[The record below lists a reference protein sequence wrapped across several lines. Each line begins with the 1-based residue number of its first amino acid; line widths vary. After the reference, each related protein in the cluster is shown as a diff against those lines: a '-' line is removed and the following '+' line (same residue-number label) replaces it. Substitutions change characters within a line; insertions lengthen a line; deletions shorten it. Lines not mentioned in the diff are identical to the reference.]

1 MNVKKS
7 VLELIGHTPLLEL
20 CEKFKGNIKARI
32 FLKLEFMNPGGSV
45 KDRIGIKMIE
55 DAEKRGIIKEGA
67 TIIEPT
73 SGNTGV
79 GLAIVCAIKGY
90 KMIFTMP
97 DKVSKEKEM
106 LLRAYGAE
114 IIRCPADV
122 PPDDERSYYKVAERL
137 SKEIK
142 NSFLPNQYANPF
154 NPLAHYLTTGPEIWE
169 DTDGKITHFV
179 CGIGTGGT
187 ITGVAKFLKE
197 KNPNIKIIGVDP
209 EGSLYHEVFYNT
221 EGEIHQYKVEGIGED
236 FLPSTCDLSLI
247 DEIIVVDDK
256 SSFETARRLAREEGI
271 LAGGSSGSAVF
282 ASLKIAKEL
291 DENSIV
297 VVILPDTGRNYL
309 SKFYDDEWMK
319 KEKLL

>member
-7 VLELIGHTPLLEL
+7 VLELIGHTPLVEL
-20 CEKFKGNIKARI
+20 SEKFKGNIKARI

-55 DAEKRGIIKEGA
+55 EAEKRGIIKEGA

-97 DKVSKEKEM
+97 DKVSREKEM

-114 IIRCPADV
+114 VIRCPTDV
-122 PPDDERSYYKVAERL
+122 PPEDERSYYKVAERL

-142 NSFLPNQYANPF
+142 NSFIPNQYANPF

-197 KNPNIKIIGVDP
+197 KNPLIKVIGVDP
-209 EGSLYHEVFYNT
+209 EGSIYHEVFYNT
-221 EGEIHQYKVEGIGED
+221 KGKIHQYKVEGIGED
-236 FLPSTCDLSLI
+236 FLPSICDLSLI

-282 ASLKIAKEL
+282 ASLKVAKEL
-291 DENSIV
+291 DENSII

-319 KEKLL
+319 REEFL